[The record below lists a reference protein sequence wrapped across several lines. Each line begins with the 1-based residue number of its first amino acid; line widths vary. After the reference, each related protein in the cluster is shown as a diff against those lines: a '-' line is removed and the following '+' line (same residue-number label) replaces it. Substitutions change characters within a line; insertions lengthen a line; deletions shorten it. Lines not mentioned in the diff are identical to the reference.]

1 MNDYGFDTAGLER
14 PNLER
19 RKAKLEALWFAEAEL
34 IQQILSA
41 AERISLARL
50 TTGEPIYRTD
60 CVWKMLRAV
69 QSSRYCCAIAD
80 VARLLHVS
88 RQRAHQVAYEA
99 ERRGKI
105 SLMKNPDDRRI
116 VQIFL
121 TPAARSD
128 LAAARST
135 ERRWLAELL
144 LGLDEQRMAVTTH
157 VLRVIRLR
165 LLRAERERAKV
176 RCP

>member
-1 MNDYGFDTAGLER
+1 MHNRRFDTAVSER

-19 RKAKLEALWFAEAEL
+19 RKAKLEALFFAEAEL
-34 IQQILSA
+34 IQEILSA

-50 TTGEPIYRTD
+50 STGEPIYRTD
-60 CVWKMLRAV
+60 CMWKMLKAV

-99 ERRGKI
+99 ERRGNV

-144 LGLDEQRMAVTTH
+144 LGLDEHRMAVATH

-165 LLRAERERAKV
+165 LLRAEREREML
-176 RCP
+176 RR